1 MTTTTLPPPATDVH
15 VVLKEMRRT
24 RRTRRVKGLEWFVPY
39 HDGAVA
45 YFKELGVW
53 SDHAQAHN
61 DRLIARQEALA
72 VAWKAL
78 AAENPAD
85 WDNAWAE
92 RRRQALKDG
101 GFQVIF

>member
-1 MTTTTLPPPATDVH
+1 MA
-15 VVLKEMRRT
+15 RSRIS
-24 RRTRRVKGLEWFVPY
+24 RN
-39 HDGAVA
+39 
-45 YFKELGVW
+45 GVW

-72 VAWKAL
+72 AAWKAL

-85 WDNAWAE
+85 WENAWAE

-101 GFQVIF
+101 GFQVRSSEA